1 MLLDLQHIECMRGSI
16 AVILHG
22 EPSVLT
28 NGSNGLDRVLFSLGI
43 MNTGKIVPDTM
54 PLSKISMSED

>member
-16 AVILHG
+16 AVVLHG

-28 NGSNGLDRVLFSLGI
+28 NGSNGLERVLFSLGI
-43 MNTGKIVPDTM
+43 M
-54 PLSKISMSED
+54 EYW